1 MISGRAVP
9 AVTAALAA
17 VLTCLAPP
25 ALAAPRPAAPPRT
38 ASAWLPYWEPGA
50 YRDAL
55 AHADRLHTVSPF
67 WYEAT
72 AADRVTAHPGAGD
85 RTVVD
90 GLRAAGI
97 KVVPTVTES
106 LDAEVMARLMGDART
121 RAAHIDTLVRLTT
134 DHAYDGL
141 DLDYEKMNEGARTPG
156 LVERVR
162 TGFNALTT
170 QLCARL
176 HALRKECVAAVFPRT
191 AAPAHD
197 EGPVFDYAHLGRT
210 LDRLRIMGY
219 NLHNAL
225 DEPGPLSSPA
235 WYDEILS
242 YATAR
247 VPARRIEMGLPAYGW
262 DHRVGDTARATH
274 RTTREAEALRRR
286 VGAPYAL
293 DPVSRTPHFTYTED
307 GKRREVW
314 YQDARGVAAHLP
326 VLRKYGV
333 TGTAL
338 WALDFED
345 PGLWPVLAGERSE
358 RGPTARPRPANMS
371 SR

>member
-1 MISGRAVP
+1 MLRRRVAVL
-9 AVTAALAA
+9 ATALA
-17 VLTCLAPP
+17 LAGSLLPV
-25 ALAAPRPAAPPRT
+25 AAAAEPRPAARRT
-38 ASAWLPYWEPGA
+38 VSAWLPYWEPGA

-55 AHADRLHTVSPF
+55 AHADQLHTVSPF

-72 AADRVTAHPGAGD
+72 ASDRVTAHPGAGD
-85 RTVVD
+85 RAVID
-90 GLRAAGI
+90 GLHRAGI

-106 LDAEVMARLMGDART
+106 LDAAAMARLMDDPKARAT
-121 RAAHIDTLVRLTT
+121 HVDTLVRLATA
-134 DHAYDGL
+134 HPYDGL
-141 DLDYEKMNEGARTPG
+141 DLDYERMNEPAAAPA

-162 TGFNALTT
+162 TGFNTLITE
-170 QLCARL
+170 LCDRL
-176 HALRKECVAAVFPRT
+176 HALRKECVAAVFPRSAT
-191 AAPAHD
+191 RD
-197 EGPVFDYAHLGRT
+197 DGPVHDYTHLGRT

-225 DEPGPLSSPA
+225 DAPGPLSSPD
-235 WYDEILS
+235 WYADVLR

-247 VPARRIEMGLPAYGW
+247 VPARKIEMGIPAYGW
-262 DHRVGDTARATH
+262 DHKVADPARATH

-307 GKRREVW
+307 GRQREVW
-314 YQDARGVAAHLP
+314 YQDARGIAAHLP
-326 VLRKYGV
+326 VLARYGV

-338 WALDFED
+338 WALDFEE
-345 PGLWPVLAGERSE
+345 PGLWPVLAAAPT
-358 RGPTARPRPANMS
+358 RGAGNMS